1 MAIINGTVASDG
13 IPGTG
18 IPLIGTVAAD
28 TLNAN
33 WSAGGDW
40 MFGGAGND
48 VYNVNSIDDR
58 VFEAFGGGTDTVL
71 SRVDSYTLG
80 NDVEHLTLDN
90 TPTQLVLVPGPI
102 PAFILIPAADNGTG
116 NSLGNVIT
124 GNDNNNVL
132 SGLDGNDTLNGGNGN
147 DTLLGGNG
155 VDTLI
160 GGSGNDTLNGGIGGD
175 NMQGGT
181 GNDIYVVDSIFD
193 ITTDVAFFGGT
204 DLVQSSVSRTLGVNF
219 ENLTLTGVALSG
231 TGNTQSNIITGN
243 ASNNTLR
250 GLDGSDTLIGN
261 AGNDTLDGGTGNDTL
276 TGGANLDSFVFA
288 NRGNTDN
295 ITDFTVADDTMVLSN
310 ALDTGLAGAI
320 SPGILGLAFNGGN
333 VPGNTLV
340 AGGFFKGVGF
350 NGSGAGSTSGI
361 YLNTFDGNI
370 YYNDALAAGSYQIGH
385 VAAAVAGA
393 VTNVDFVYG
402 V

>member
-1 MAIINGTVASDG
+1 MALINGTAASDG

-18 IPLIGTVAAD
+18 IPLFGTALAD

-48 VYNVNSIDDR
+48 IYNVNSIDDL
-58 VFEAFGGGTDTVL
+58 VFEAAGNGTDTVV

-80 NDVEHLTLDN
+80 NDVENLILDN
-90 TPTQLVLVPGPI
+90 TPTQLVVLPGPV
-102 PAFILIPAADNGTG
+102 FQLIPAADNGIG
-116 NSLGNVIT
+116 NSLNNVIT

-147 DTLLGGNG
+147 DTLVGGNG
-155 VDTLI
+155 NDTLI
-160 GGSGNDTLNGGIGGD
+160 GGNGNDTLNGGAGID
-175 NMQGGT
+175 NMSGGL
-181 GNDIYVVDSIFD
+181 GNDTYVVDNFFD
-193 ITTDVAFFGGT
+193 ITTEGVLAGT
-204 DLVQSSVSRTLGVNF
+204 DLVQSSVDRALGANL

-231 TGNTQSNIITGN
+231 TGNTLNNVITGN

-276 TGGANLDSFVFA
+276 SGGVGSDSFVFA

-295 ITDFTVADDTMVLSN
+295 ITDFTAVNDTIVLSN
-310 ALDTGLAGAI
+310 ALDAGLAGAI
-320 SPGILGLAFNGGN
+320 TPGILGLAFNGGN
-333 VPGNTLV
+333 VPGNTLS
-340 AGGFFKGVGF
+340 AAWFFKGVGF
-350 NGSGAGSTSGI
+350 DGNAAGQLSGI

-370 YYNDALAAGSYQIGH
+370 YYNPDNVAAGSYQIGH
-385 VAAAVAGA
+385 VAAAVSAG
-393 VTNVDFVYG
+393 VTNADFVYG
-402 V
+402 A